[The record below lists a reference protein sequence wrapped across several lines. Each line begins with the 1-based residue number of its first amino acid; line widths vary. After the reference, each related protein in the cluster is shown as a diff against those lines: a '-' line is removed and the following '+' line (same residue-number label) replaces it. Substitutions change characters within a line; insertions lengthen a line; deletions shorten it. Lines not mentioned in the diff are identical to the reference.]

1 MSSNNNSALFYRKIL
16 IIRSA
21 DDPEVN
27 DPVSI
32 VAKCYR
38 EVIDKR
44 YTTNIEHVQQSLDE
58 DDRATKRSKV
68 EVLKKMMSKIFQS
81 LRLE

>member
-44 YTTNIEHVQQSLDE
+44 YTTKFNNHWMRMIELLNV
-58 DDRATKRSKV
+58 AK
-68 EVLKKMMSKIFQS
+68 
-81 LRLE
+81 